1 MNINELENPNMDW
14 MLTRLDE
21 DSGEDADSEL
31 ELEEEL
37 DLDQD
42 RLITEVE
49 TENVLLRMVRG
60 DN

>member
-1 MNINELENPNMDW
+1 MDW

-42 RLITEVE
+42 RLINEVE
-49 TENVLLRMVRG
+49 TENVLLRMVRV
-60 DN
+60 DKWKKTI

>member
-1 MNINELENPNMDW
+1 

-60 DN
+60 DNWG

>member
-1 MNINELENPNMDW
+1 MDW

-42 RLITEVE
+42 RLINEVE

-60 DN
+60 DKWKKIIF

>member
-1 MNINELENPNMDW
+1 MDW